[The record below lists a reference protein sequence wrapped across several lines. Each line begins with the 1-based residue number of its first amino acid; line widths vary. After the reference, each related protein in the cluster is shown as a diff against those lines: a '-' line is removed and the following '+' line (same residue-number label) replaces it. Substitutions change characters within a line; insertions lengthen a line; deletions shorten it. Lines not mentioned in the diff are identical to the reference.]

1 MQYMDKRL
9 FYVFGVLTG
18 ILLAFVF
25 LRRKFD
31 RLDELEEQERVL
43 HQHNEA
49 SLREMEKAVAEV
61 KMESALR
68 KAERRFR
75 RDDEL

>member
-1 MQYMDKRL
+1 VDKRL

-18 ILLAFVF
+18 ILLAFAF
-25 LRRKFD
+25 LRRKLE
-31 RLDELEEQERVL
+31 RLDELEEKERAL
-43 HQHNEA
+43 RQHNEA
-49 SLREMEKAVAEV
+49 SLREMKKAAAEV

-68 KAERRFR
+68 KAERRFS